1 MCRGSRA
8 RPLASSLSE
17 AHRPSAIPGER
28 RAPAAPSSSPP
39 RILPAVALL
48 AAAAT
53 AAATF
58 VGLAERPLEGAFA
71 LVAIVGVAL
80 VGFLLVRPSTGLL
93 LYFLAAPF
101 FYGYQ
106 LLTDGVPIRPL
117 QAAKDL
123 LWVALITG
131 WALRK
136 WAGREL
142 GTTRFDR
149 DQPHQLAA
157 ALFLAY
163 GAVQM
168 LRVVADP
175 FSPRAW
181 ALGLLGYRE
190 YVEFLLA
197 LLIVPDLVPDAR
209 AARRLLH
216 AFLLTASVCLA
227 YGLGQT
233 FLGWPII
240 RSEIERG
247 LPMPPTSFIGGKYQY
262 GYLLQASAVLLVALA
277 VERGRRIRARVGML
291 ALAAAMIVG
300 LGFSTSRVSIVA
312 LAITLFLFGALERRI
327 GAILAGLL
335 VPVAIVAAVPAA
347 REAFANFLEYGAVA
361 DEGRLWVWDATLEAV
376 AANPLFGGGYG
387 LFGGMWFLGVGVRST
402 TAHSGVL
409 AILGTLGICGL
420 AVFLVLLLFLL
431 REGWRQA
438 AAAAEENRG
447 LVHALLALTLGQLPV
462 ALLHDVW
469 IASFPATFHFWA
481 FAGLLVSPAF
491 RGEESPG
498 T

>member
-1 MCRGSRA
+1 M
-8 RPLASSLSE
+8 SE
-17 AHRPSAIPGER
+17 ADRPIAAEGGR
-28 RAPAAPSSSPP
+28 RASAAPSPSHP
-39 RILPAVALL
+39 RVLPALALL

-71 LVAIVGVAL
+71 LVGIVGAAL

-101 FYGYQ
+101 FYSYQ
-106 LLTDGVPIRPL
+106 LLTDGIAIRPL

-123 LWVALITG
+123 LWVALVAG

-136 WAGREL
+136 FAGREM

-163 GAVQM
+163 AAVQM

-181 ALGLLGYRE
+181 AIGLLGFRE

-216 AFLLTASVCLA
+216 AFLLTAGACLA

-240 RSEIERG
+240 RTEIERG
-247 LPMPPTSFIGGKYQY
+247 LPMPPTSFLGGKYQY
-262 GYLLQASAVLLVALA
+262 GYMLQASAVLLVALA
-277 VERGRRIRARVGML
+277 VEKGRRVRARVGL
-291 ALAAAMIVG
+291 FALAAVTLVG
-300 LGFSTSRVSIVA
+300 LGFSASRVSIVSF
-312 LAITLFLFGALERRI
+312 AITLLLFGALERRYA
-327 GAILAGLL
+327 AILLGLL
-335 VPVAIVAAVPAA
+335 APVALVAAVPAA
-347 REAFANFLEYGAVA
+347 REAFMAFLEYGGLA
-361 DEGRLWVWDATLEAV
+361 DEGRLWVWDATLQAV

-387 LFGGMWFLGVGVRST
+387 LFGGLWFLGIGVRST
-402 TAHSGVL
+402 TAHSGIL

-420 AVFLVLLLFLL
+420 AIFFVLLLFLF
-431 REGWRQA
+431 REGRRQA

-447 LVHALLALTLGQLPV
+447 LVHALLALTLGQVPV

-491 RGEESPG
+491 REAGRPQ